1 MVDHIP
7 KIPNHTADT
16 DSARVEAAD
25 EEDHRDKDGGEDPA
39 EKDKARR
46 ELDEGAQLEDGETRS
61 DYSEEAQL
69 AHRADDHSPQ
79 LKSLPNSRRL
89 LRLHLHLRRCPC

>member
-1 MVDHIP
+1 MDHIP
-7 KIPNHTADT
+7 KIPSRMVDT
-16 DSARVEAAD
+16 DSDRVEA
-25 EEDHRDKDGGEDPA
+25 EEEEGHRDKDDDDDQA
-39 EKDKARR
+39 EEDKARR

-61 DYSEEAQL
+61 DYYEEAQP